1 MTTAPTSPTAGDAE
15 AEVINHHGHLYR
27 IALAL
32 VVFFLAWA
40 VVAGHPW
47 ATASAD
53 PRLRTLAIRQA
64 QLQHEAKLVRKVVAT
79 RWARYRVHLKARR
92 ALIARVHAAAAAAS
106 AAAAAQA
113 AAPTAAA
120 APVATAAPVQVVNLP
135 PAHVVT
141 RTS

>member
-1 MTTAPTSPTAGDAE
+1 MT
-15 AEVINHHGHLYR
+15 NHHGRLYG

-40 VVAGHPW
+40 VIAAHPW

-64 QLQHEAKLVRKVVAT
+64 QLQREARLVRKVVAA
-79 RWARYRVHLKARR
+79 RWARYRVELKARR
-92 ALIARVHAAAAAAS
+92 AQIARVNAAA

-113 AAPTAAA
+113 AQAAAA
-120 APVATAAPVQVVNLP
+120 APAAAGPVQVVNLP
-135 PAHVVT
+135 AAHVVT

>member
-1 MTTAPTSPTAGDAE
+1 MTS
-15 AEVINHHGHLYR
+15 HHGRLYGL
-27 IALAL
+27 ALAL

-40 VVAGHPW
+40 VIAAHPW

-79 RWARYRVHLKARR
+79 RWARYRVALKVRR
-92 ALIARVHAAAAAAS
+92 AQIARVNAAA

-113 AAPTAAA
+113 TQAVAATAAA
-120 APVATAAPVQVVNLP
+120 PGPVQVVNLP

>member
-1 MTTAPTSPTAGDAE
+1 MTS
-15 AEVINHHGHLYR
+15 HHGRLYA

-40 VVAGHPW
+40 VVAARPW

-53 PRLRTLAIRQA
+53 PRLRTITIRQA
-64 QLQHEAKLVRKVVAT
+64 QLQHEAKLVRKVVAA
-79 RWARYRVHLKARR
+79 RWARYRVRLKARR
-92 ALIARVHAAAAAAS
+92 ALIARVNAARAAASAAAARAS

-113 AAPTAAA
+113 AAPVAA
-120 APVATAAPVQVVNLP
+120 AAPVQVVNLP
-135 PAHVVT
+135 AAHVVT